1 MIQTSY
7 APLDKP
13 YQIIDYNGRLGI
25 QIGTL
30 IVTKEK
36 RHGKDGGYAIET
48 HSHPVVSYVNKA
60 LPLNLKNHLS
70 LSKPRP
76 FEGVVWDDVE
86 LYELNV
92 VTRVN
97 EELTW
102 EDFMQLCKKI
112 RLCELENREVNAEM
126 HIMNNYGLLHDWG
139 IHVAPPITKRGGEPV
154 LHVEVAGM
162 IQLNGKAY
170 CHTRGDMGIVVKYA
184 DTMNM
189 FIHIMQQARSYISF
203 MEHFD
208 MEEYK
213 VKFWTQDM
221 FMQELT
227 DMLKGDEKSLHYADD
242 EDVYETPEDFGML
255 VAADEGTPVDD

>member
-7 APLDKP
+7 VPLEHP
-13 YQIIDYNGRLGI
+13 YQIIEYNGKLGI

-30 IVTKEK
+30 IVTKDVSSEK
-36 RHGKDGGYAIET
+36 NGDYAIET
-48 HSHPVVSYVNKA
+48 HSHPVVTYVNKET
-60 LPLNLKNHLS
+60 PLELKKHMS

-97 EELTW
+97 EELSW
-102 EDFMQLCKKI
+102 EDYMELCKKI
-112 RLCELENREVNAEM
+112 RLCEMGNYEVNAEM

-139 IHVAPPITKRGGEPV
+139 INVAPPKTKRGGERV

-162 IQLNGKAY
+162 IQLNGKTY
-170 CHTRGDMGIVVKYA
+170 CHTRGDMGIIVEYA
-184 DTMNM
+184 DTMSM
-189 FIHIMQQARSYISF
+189 FIHIMQQAKSYISF

-208 MEEYK
+208 IEEYK

-221 FMQELT
+221 FMQKLT
-227 DMLKGDEKSLHYADD
+227 DMLKIEEKSLHYPID
-242 EDVYETPEDFGML
+242 EFEYETPEELRVLMASED
-255 VAADEGTPVDD
+255 VSPVDE

>member
-7 APLDKP
+7 VPLDKP
-13 YQIIDYNGRLGI
+13 YQIIEYNGRLGI

-36 RHGKDGGYAIET
+36 RTQKGDGYAIET
-48 HSHPVVSYVNKA
+48 HSHPVVSYVNKEI
-60 LPLNLKNHLS
+60 PLDLKRYMS

-76 FEGVVWDDVE
+76 FEGVVWEDVE

-92 VTRVN
+92 VTRDN

-102 EDFMQLCKKI
+102 EDYMQLCKKI

-126 HIMNNYGLLHDWG
+126 HIMNNFGLLQDWG
-139 IHVAPPITKRGGEPV
+139 INVALPKKKTGGEPV

-162 IQLNGKAY
+162 IQLNGKTY
-170 CHTRGDMGIVVKYA
+170 CHTRGDMGIVVEYA
-184 DTMNM
+184 DTMTM
-189 FIHIMQQARSYISF
+189 FISIMHQAHSYMSF
-203 MEHFD
+203 MEHFNI
-208 MEEYK
+208 EEYK

-227 DMLKGDEKSLHYADD
+227 DLLKKDEKSLHYPIDD
-242 EDVYETPEDFGML
+242 FEYQTPEELGMWMAAEDV
-255 VAADEGTPVDD
+255 APVDD

>member
-13 YQIIDYNGRLGI
+13 YQIIEYNGRLGI

-36 RHGKDGGYAIET
+36 QCGKDGGYAIET
-48 HSHPVVSYVNKA
+48 HSHPVVSYVNKDM
-60 LPLNLKNHLS
+60 PLELKNHLS

-92 VTRVN
+92 IARENV
-97 EELTW
+97 EISW
-102 EDFMQLCKKI
+102 EDYMQLCKKI
-112 RLCELENREVNAEM
+112 RLCELEDRRVDAEM

-139 IHVAPPITKRGGEPV
+139 IRVAPPPQKSGGERV

-162 IQLNGKAY
+162 IQLNGKTY
-170 CHTRGDMGIVVKYA
+170 CHTNGDMGIVVKYE
-184 DTMNM
+184 DIFNM
-189 FIHIMQQARSYISF
+189 FINILRQAQYYISF
-203 MEHFD
+203 MEHFGF
-208 MEEYK
+208 EEYK

-227 DMLKGDEKSLHYADD
+227 NMLKKKEKNLHYPSSDLI
-242 EDVYETPEDFGML
+242 YEIPEETGL
-255 VAADEGTPVDD
+255 SIAAEEYRPVDE

>member
-13 YQIIDYNGRLGI
+13 YQIIEYNGRLGI
-25 QIGTL
+25 QTGTL

-36 RHGKDGGYAIET
+36 RPGKERGYAIET
-48 HSHPVVSYVNKA
+48 HSHPVVSYVNKET
-60 LPLNLKNHLS
+60 PLELKKHLS

-92 VTRVN
+92 VTRIG
-97 EELTW
+97 EALSW
-102 EDFMQLCKKI
+102 EDYMQLCKKI
-112 RLCELENREVNAEM
+112 RLCELENRKVNAEM

-139 IHVAPPITKRGGEPV
+139 IYVAPPKTKSGGEQV

-162 IQLNGKAY
+162 MQLGGKTY
-170 CHTRGDMGIVVKYA
+170 CHTQGDMGIVVEYA

-189 FIHIMQQARSYISF
+189 FINIMLQVRFYLSF

-208 MEEYK
+208 IEEYK

-227 DMLKGDEKSLHYADD
+227 DMLKKEEKALHYPID
-242 EDVYETPEDFGML
+242 EFEYEPLEDYGTLM
-255 VAADEGTPVDD
+255 AAEEYAPVDE

>member
-13 YQIIDYNGRLGI
+13 YQIIEYNGRLGI

-36 RHGKDGGYAIET
+36 RRGKDGGYAIET
-48 HSHPVVSYVNKA
+48 HSHPVVSYVNKEE
-60 LPLNLKNHLS
+60 PLDLKNHLS

-92 VTRVN
+92 VTRENSYVS
-97 EELTW
+97 W
-102 EDFMQLCKKI
+102 EDYMQLCKKI
-112 RLCELENREVNAEM
+112 RLCEYENREVNAEM
-126 HIMNNYGLLHDWG
+126 HIMNNYGILHDWG
-139 IHVAPPITKRGGEPV
+139 IYVMPPKKTSGDECV

-162 IQLNGKAY
+162 IQLNGKTY
-170 CHTRGDMGIVVKYA
+170 CHTQGDMGIVVEYA
-184 DTMNM
+184 DTMSM
-189 FIHIMQQARSYISF
+189 FINIMQQAHSYMSF

-208 MEEYK
+208 MAEYK
-213 VKFWTQDM
+213 VRFWTQDM

-227 DMLKGDEKSLHYADD
+227 DMLKKEEKNLRFSIDEYQYGMPEETGMSIAA
-242 EDVYETPEDFGML
+242 EDI
-255 VAADEGTPVDD
+255 APVEK

>member
-13 YQIIDYNGRLGI
+13 YQIIEYNGRLGI

-36 RHGKDGGYAIET
+36 RHKKDEGYGIET
-48 HSHPVVSYVNKA
+48 HSHPVVTYVNKET
-60 LPLNLKNHLS
+60 PLELKKHMS

-97 EELTW
+97 EEVSW
-102 EDFMQLCKKI
+102 EDYMELCKKI
-112 RLCELENREVNAEM
+112 RLCEMENYEVNAEM

-139 IHVAPPITKRGGEPV
+139 INVVPPKTKSSGERV

-162 IQLNGKAY
+162 IQLNGKTY
-170 CHTRGDMGIVVKYA
+170 CHTRGGMGIIVEYA

-189 FIHIMQQARSYISF
+189 FINMMLQVRSYISF

-208 MEEYK
+208 IEEYK

-227 DMLKGDEKSLHYADD
+227 DMLKREEKGLRYPIDEFEYEMPEETGIWMAA
-242 EDVYETPEDFGML
+242 EDV
-255 VAADEGTPVDD
+255 APVNE